1 MMYEEFINISGLNV
15 SYKDYEN
22 IVEPMYMSTDMSKQ
36 EFIKFISPSVKALV
50 KSYPKVKTIRKML
63 VRDKSGF
70 KTTPNNCWYHI
81 EYVEWVSIDIKTGKY
96 IVAPLE
102 DADREELYSQGK
114 DLDKSANY
122 DFDYTDCIDSKTK
135 KPIKLWYE

>member
-1 MMYEEFINISGLNV
+1 MMYDEFVNISGLNV
-15 SYKDYEN
+15 TYKDYEN

-81 EYVEWVSIDIKTGKY
+81 NYVELVNIDIKTGKY

-102 DADREELYSQGK
+102 DADYEELSSHGK
-114 DLDKSANY
+114 DVDKSKDY
-122 DFDYTDCIDSKTK
+122 DFDYTDCLDSKTK
-135 KPIKLWYE
+135 EAIKLWYE